1 MYLVFVFQRRVE
13 TGHSLQFWQPVS
25 LVCFIFSIH
34 LNLPGKETD
43 MWYDRCVLGKLF
55 CFVFPE
61 IWLFFFFFPPL
72 EGPECLSKVS
82 TLAFWE
88 TYPCGMSVTFQSPQ
102 MSLGNFHIM
111 AFVDRLLGLTVNM
124 FETLSG
130 WWKKNQRENLLPFET
145 SCSTSRVFSKAGSSL
160 SARDT
165 LTATAQEGRDP

>member
-1 MYLVFVFQRRVE
+1 
-13 TGHSLQFWQPVS
+13 
-25 LVCFIFSIH
+25 
-34 LNLPGKETD
+34 
-43 MWYDRCVLGKLF
+43 
-55 CFVFPE
+55 
-61 IWLFFFFFPPL
+61 
-72 EGPECLSKVS
+72 
-82 TLAFWE
+82 
-88 TYPCGMSVTFQSPQ
+88 MSVTFQSPQ

-130 WWKKNQRENLLPFET
+130 WWRKNQRENLLPFET